1 MSTPVRTYKF
11 AHTFD
16 SQAKQDARPVPLTR
30 VAFAVFCACAA
41 MGGGAQAQTTQTTQT
56 APAAADNGERPEQI
70 VVTGSRIRGIAPVG
84 SAVVS
89 VTRGD
94 IEASGA
100 VSTADLLQDVPQVFN
115 LGVSESSRGQAGGA
129 GNITYG
135 SSVNLRGIGP
145 YATLSLVNGH
155 RVVPQGTT
163 GSGIDPSII
172 PMLALQRVEI
182 VADGA
187 SAIYGSDAVAGV
199 VNLILRR
206 NVEGVEGFVRYGSA
220 DGYHERQAGALLGH
234 RWNGGQFVATVQ
246 NDTHS
251 ALNGSQRDFFRA
263 DLRSRGGGDFR
274 STQCAPG
281 NILVNG
287 TSYAIPAG
295 GVTQANA
302 ASLRAGSANKCDNL
316 QYADILPHQERNS
329 ATFTFNQEL
338 GNGYSLYADGFATR
352 RTYRIQPG
360 SPASTVTVP
369 STNPF
374 YVRPPGAPAGA
385 SEDVALSFAGQLP
398 PDMASGYSRSFEGTI
413 GIDKTLDGGWKAG
426 ALYTWGKNNDQSA
439 TVRGLNNGAVAA
451 ALADTNPATALN
463 VFGGANNPATLAKI
477 SNGLFIAPGQTIFQN
492 AQVKADGPL
501 FTIPGG
507 TVRAAAGVEYQ
518 RLRTEVGTTFGS
530 SDAPI
535 ASSMGL
541 ARDIKSVYAELA
553 IPLVGAA
560 NATPG
565 VYRLDVDIA
574 GRSDRY
580 SDVGSTNNPKI
591 GFNWAPV
598 KGVVVRGSYGTS
610 FRAPLLAEVNTP
622 VNNGRGALFVQNYS
636 DPTIGGAMRVGVA
649 RSASNPDLK
658 PETATTRSLGVDW
671 EPSFGRNTRLG
682 LTYFDIKY
690 ESQVTSYL
698 SDLSL
703 LNREA
708 QFAGTGT
715 GIILRNPSAAA
726 VEQLKGQ
733 YPAFGVLPANWT
745 LYVDGS
751 ANNLGKSVSR
761 GIDFT
766 ASTRV
771 PAEEL
776 GDFGFAINGTYFTKY
791 QVAVTAG
798 APLVDQ
804 LNQIYNPLRFK
815 TRLSANWN
823 LDAWNANVYVN
834 YQNAYDNNLT
844 APVQDVASHTTVDM
858 RLAYQFDAGFMKDT
872 TLAVNVDNLFD
883 RRPSFVNIAQSSNG
897 GGGFDP
903 TLANPV
909 GRTVSLSLNK
919 HF

>member
-1 MSTPVRTYKF
+1 MAKPVRTYKS
-11 AHTFD
+11 APTFG
-16 SQAKQDARPVPLTR
+16 SRTAEARPARLTG
-30 VAFAVFCACAA
+30 VACAVAWACAA
-41 MGGGAQAQTTQTTQT
+41 LGTGAQAQT
-56 APAAADNGERPEQI
+56 ASAVADNGEKIEQI

-100 VSTADLLQDVPQVFN
+100 VSTANLLQEVPQVFN

-206 NVEGVEGFVRYGSA
+206 NVEGAEGFARYGTA
-220 DGYHERQAGALLGH
+220 DGYHERQVGALLGH
-234 RWNGGQFVATVQ
+234 RWKGGQFVATVQ
-246 NDTHS
+246 NDYHT
-251 ALNGSQRDFFRA
+251 ALNGRDRDFFRA
-263 DLRSRGGGDFR
+263 DLRARGGGDFR

-295 GVTQANA
+295 GVTAANA
-302 ASLRAGSANKCDNL
+302 SALAAGTLNKCDNL
-316 QYADILPHQERNS
+316 QYADILPRQERDS
-329 ATFTFNQEL
+329 ATFTFDQEL

-352 RTYRIQPG
+352 RTYRIRPG
-360 SPASTVTVP
+360 APTSTVTVP
-369 STNPF
+369 ATNPF
-374 YVRPPGAPAGA
+374 YVRPAGAPAGMP
-385 SEDVALSFAGQLP
+385 EEVALSFAGHLP
-398 PDMASGYSRSFEGTI
+398 PDEASGYSRSFQATV
-413 GIDKTLDGGWKAG
+413 GIDKALDGAWKAG
-426 ALYTWGKNNDQSA
+426 VLYTWGKNNDQSA
-439 TVRGLNNGAVAA
+439 TVRGLNNGAVGA
-451 ALADTNPATALN
+451 ALADTDPSTALN
-463 VFGGANNPATLAKI
+463 VFGGPNNPATLAKI
-477 SNGLFIAPGQTIFQN
+477 SNGLFIAPGQTVFQN
-492 AQVKADGPL
+492 AQLKADGPL
-501 FTIPGG
+501 FAIPGG
-507 TVRAAAGVEYQ
+507 SVRAAAGFEFQ
-518 RLRTEVGTTFGS
+518 RLRTDVGTTFGT

-541 ARDIKSVYAELA
+541 GRDIKSFYAELA

-560 NATPG
+560 NAMPG
-565 VYRLDVDIA
+565 IYRLDMDIA
-574 GRSDRY
+574 GRTDRY
-580 SDVGSTNNPKI
+580 SDVGSTSNPKI
-591 GFNWAPV
+591 GVNWAPV

-636 DPTIGGAMRVGVA
+636 DPTIGGALRVGVA
-649 RSASNPDLK
+649 RSASNPDLQ
-658 PETATTRSLGVDW
+658 PETATTKSLGVDW
-671 EPSFGRNTRLG
+671 EPSFGRNTRFG

-690 ESQVTSYL
+690 ENQVTSYL

-708 QFAGTGT
+708 QFAGTG
-715 GIILRNPSAAA
+715 IILRNPSAATVA
-726 VEQLKGQ
+726 QLKGQ
-733 YPAFGVLPANWT
+733 YPAFGVLPETWT

-751 ANNLGKSVSR
+751 ANNLGKSVTR
-761 GIDFT
+761 GVDFT

-771 PAEEL
+771 PADSM
-776 GDFGFAINGTYFTKY
+776 GDFGFGINGTYFTKY
-791 QVAVTAG
+791 QVAVTSG
-798 APLVDQ
+798 AALADQ
-804 LNQIYNPLRFK
+804 LNRIYNPLRFK
-815 TRLSANWN
+815 TRLSASWN

-834 YQNAYDNNLT
+834 YQNAYDNNLA
-844 APVQDVASHTTVDM
+844 APLQGVASNTTVDA
-858 RLAYQFDAGFMKDT
+858 RIAYQFDAGFMKDT
-872 TLAVNVDNLFD
+872 TLAMNVDNLFD
-883 RRPSFVNIAQSSNG
+883 RRPPFVNIAQSSNG

-909 GRTVSLSLNK
+909 GRIVSLSLNK
-919 HF
+919 RF

>member
-1 MSTPVRTYKF
+1 MAKALRKFKST
-11 AHTFD
+11 HTFD
-16 SQAKQDARPVPLTR
+16 SQSGAAAHPGRVSG

-41 MGGGAQAQTTQTTQT
+41 MGSGAQAQT
-56 APAAADNGERPEQI
+56 ASPAADKGEQPEQV
-70 VVTGSRIRGIAPVG
+70 VVTGSRIRGVAPVG
-84 SAVVS
+84 STVVS
-89 VTRGD
+89 LTRGD

-100 VSTADLLQDVPQVFN
+100 VSTASLLQEVPQVFN

-206 NVEGVEGFVRYGSA
+206 NVEGAEGFVRYGAA
-220 DGYHERQAGALLGH
+220 DGYHERQVGALLGH
-234 RWNGGQFVATVQ
+234 QWNSGQFVATVQ
-246 NDTHS
+246 NDYHS
-251 ALNGSQRDFFRA
+251 ALNGLDRDFFRA
-263 DLRSRGGGDFR
+263 DLRARGGGDFR

-281 NILVNG
+281 NIIIGG
-287 TSYAIPAG
+287 TSYPIPAG
-295 GVTQANA
+295 GVTRANA
-302 ASLRAGSANKCDNL
+302 ASLAAGAPNKCDNL
-316 QYADILPHQERNS
+316 QYADILPRQERDS

-352 RTYRIQPG
+352 RTYRMRPG

-374 YVRPPGAPAGA
+374 YVRPAGAPAGT
-385 SEDVALSFAGQLP
+385 SEDVALSFAGQLA
-398 PDMASGYSRSFEGTI
+398 PDAATGYSRSFEATI
-413 GIDKTLDGGWKAG
+413 GIDKTLGAGWKAG
-426 ALYTWGKNNDQSA
+426 ALATWGKNNDQSA
-439 TVRGLNNGAVAA
+439 TVHGLNGGSVAA

-463 VFGGANNPATLAKI
+463 VFGGANNPSTLAKI

-492 AQVKADGPL
+492 AQLKADGPL

-507 TVRAAAGVEYQ
+507 SVRAAAGFEYQ
-518 RLRTEVGTTFGS
+518 RLRTVLGSTFGTT
-530 SDAPI
+530 DAPI
-535 ASSMGL
+535 ASEMEL
-541 ARDIKSVYAELA
+541 RRDIKSLYAELA
-553 IPLVGAA
+553 VPLVGAA
-560 NATPG
+560 NAIPG
-565 VYRLDVDIA
+565 IYRLDVDIA
-574 GRSDRY
+574 DRSDRY
-580 SDVGSTNNPKI
+580 SDVGSTNNPKL
-591 GFNWAPV
+591 GVNWAPV
-598 KGVVVRGSYGTS
+598 KGVVVHGSYGTS

-622 VNNGRGALFVQNYS
+622 VNSGRGALFVQNYS
-636 DPTIGGAMRVGVA
+636 DPTNGGALRVGVA
-649 RSASNPDLK
+649 RSASSPDLK
-658 PETATTRSLGVDW
+658 PETATTRSLGIDW
-671 EPSFGRNTRLG
+671 APSFGHNTKLG

-690 ESQVTSYL
+690 ENQVTSYL
-698 SDLSL
+698 SDLAL

-708 QFAGTGT
+708 QFAGS
-715 GIILRNPSAAA
+715 GIIVRNPSAAMVA
-726 VEQLKGQ
+726 QLKSQ
-733 YPAFGVLPANWT
+733 YPAFGVLPDTWT

-751 ANNLGKSVSR
+751 ANNLGKSLSR
-761 GIDFT
+761 GVDFV

-771 PAEEL
+771 PAGDL
-776 GDFGFAINGTYFTKY
+776 GDFGFGVAGTYFTKY
-791 QVAVTAG
+791 QVALSAA

-815 TRLSANWN
+815 TRLSTNWN
-823 LDAWNANVYVN
+823 LDAWNANVYLN
-834 YQNAYDNNLT
+834 YQNAYDNNL
-844 APVQDVASHTTVDM
+844 ASPVQKVASSTTVDLQ
-858 RLAYQFDAGFMKDT
+858 LAYRLDAVIKDT
-872 TLAVNVDNLFD
+872 TLALNVNNLFD

-903 TLANPV
+903 TLSNPV
-909 GRTVSLSLNK
+909 GRIVSLSLNK